1 MAFLPAALNFRFFR
15 AGLEAAGDD
24 GLSACPLT
32 LAHLACCAAAILRR
46 PAALIFRLGAGAA
59 DAGAAPV
66 PTGLSS

>member
-15 AGLEAAGDD
+15 AGLDAAGDD
-24 GLSACPLT
+24 GISACPLT

-46 PAALIFRLGAGAA
+46 PAALIFRLEARVA
-59 DAGAAPV
+59 DAEAAPV